1 MRFKSENLW
10 MGALFLVVCHLF
22 LNSAFKLANFR
33 SPVAFALVFSPDH
46 WHLAKCASKVRTFG
60 CESPLIGTW
69 LNALRKGALC
79 LVVCHLFLN
88 SAFKLANFR
97 SPVAFAIVLTPA
109 HWHLAKCA
117 SKPEL
122 SDWMKGQIV
131 AKFAVKM
138 VYELAKYEQIWK
150 VKANPTLSY
159 AACPFPP
166 PLWSFS
172 TIRLAYVRSV
182 KANCATKG
190 RSITA
195 RLQNRSSS
203 TVRDVP
209 AIIED
214 EDDQLR
220 GAITNP
226 VPSTSRAHAQI
237 DCNAGLMRISN
248 RLDRLSETVEA
259 LRIYQFSLL
268 TTQKLNEWDITH
280 CHSAIFLHDELIAE
294 HSAQQKYFVSV
305 RALVP
310 ARCTF
315 GIFYFEITVLTMK
328 SDFGIGLAP
337 HWMGMHEIVGHTEH
351 SFAYWSDG
359 TIHGCCDSLPNPL
372 DGFTQFGEADTVG
385 CGIDLLTRAIFFTM
399 NGTRI
404 EGDEQ

>member
-1 MRFKSENLW
+1 MRFESENLW
-10 MGALFLVVCHLF
+10 MSPFASLLATFFSTRLLNWQTFACPWLLPLFSH
-22 LNSAFKLANFR
+22 
-33 SPVAFALVFSPDH
+33 PI
-46 WHLAKCASKVRTFG
+46 
-60 CESPLIGTW
+60 IGTW

-79 LVVCHLFLN
+79 YLFLN
-88 SAFKLANFR
+88 SAFKFANFR
-97 SPVAFAIVLTPA
+97 LPVDLPLFSHPLIGTWLNGFRSDNQVNMLIFTRQPV
-109 HWHLAKCA
+109 HGTNCA
-117 SKPEL
+117 DGHSAEPRK
-122 SDWMKGQIV
+122 I
-131 AKFAVKM
+131 ARI
-138 VYELAKYEQIWK
+138 IWK

-209 AIIED
+209 AIIDD

-294 HSAQQKYFVSV
+294 HSAQQN
-305 RALVP
+305 
-310 ARCTF
+310 
-315 GIFYFEITVLTMK
+315 
-328 SDFGIGLAP
+328 DFGIGLAP

-359 TIHGCCDSLPNPL
+359 SIHGCCDSLPNPL

-404 EGDEQ
+404 ETGYLYADTVHMFACCTLVDYEDRIQANFGPHFMYNLSSLVPF